1 MENTRM
7 VSSLK
12 RLRTPSFRT
21 RLLLLQTLIV
31 LVSMIVA
38 GFLVNQLQERQ
49 FRDAYRDRMI
59 AVGQSI
65 ATLPAILDAYDTAD
79 PSATIQPIAEVLR
92 KASNVTYVVVTDD
105 EGIRYSHPN
114 PDRIGEKVSTDPS
127 IPLSGEMFVG
137 TQTGTLGES
146 WRVKLPIY
154 DDDNPDRIL
163 GSVSLGILESDLRAD
178 LANERNVM
186 LLALLAAGVIGIL
199 GSTWLAYYLRRKTF
213 KLEPEEIATLLET
226 REAMISGI
234 REGIIAVDLDGNI
247 VLMNDAAKK
256 LIGLGSDANPVGQP
270 VTDVLEP
277 GLVRLLDSGTPD
289 EQLVLSERRLLLAR
303 GDVARIDDEIVGRLL
318 IVRDHTELHSL
329 LGQLEGAQ
337 SLAQGLRAQA
347 HEFSNKLHIISGLL
361 ELGHDEDAIA
371 FIERVGAGGAITG
384 LSESD
389 GRLNVEVAALL
400 LSKRARAGELGVGLT
415 LVEGSRLEV
424 ATDDPRDAEILTDV
438 LTVLGNLIDNAVDAA
453 PHGGG
458 VWVTLSDGDRFSI
471 TVEDNGT
478 GVPGE
483 LYDSIFNVGV
493 TTKTSDSA
501 GRGASRGIGL
511 ALVQRL
517 VEKHNGYTD
526 VTESQHGGA
535 RFVVEFTKSPGR
547 VAEGVT

>member
-1 MENTRM
+1 M
-7 VSSLK
+7 VSALK
-12 RLRTPSFRT
+12 QLLTPSFRT

-31 LVSMIVA
+31 LVSMVVA

-65 ATLPAILDAYDTAD
+65 AALPAILDAYDTDD

-92 KASNVTYVVVTDD
+92 KASNLTYVVVTDD
-105 EGIRYSHPN
+105 KGIRYSHPTVE
-114 PDRIGEKVSTDPS
+114 RIGERVSTDPS

-186 LLALLAAGVIGIL
+186 LLALLAAGVIGVL
-199 GSTWLAYYLRRKTF
+199 GSAWLGYYLRRKTY

-247 VLMNDAAKK
+247 VLVNDAAKN
-256 LIGLGSDANPVGQP
+256 LIGLD
-270 VTDVLEP
+270 TDRDVIGRPAAGVLEP
-277 GLVRLLDSGTPD
+277 GLARLLDSGTTS
-289 EQLVLSERRLLLAR
+289 EQLVLSEHRLLLAR
-303 GDVARIDDEIVGRLL
+303 GDVAKIDDDIVGRLL
-318 IVRDHTELHSL
+318 ILRDHTELHSL

-347 HEFSNKLHIISGLL
+347 HEFSNKLHVISGLL
-361 ELGHDEDAIA
+361 ELGHNDEAIA

-384 LSESD
+384 LGD
-389 GRLNVEVAALL
+389 GEINVEVAALL
-400 LSKRARAGELGVGLT
+400 LSKRARAGELGVRLT
-415 LVEGSRLEV
+415 LVDGSRLNV
-424 ATDDPRDAEILTDV
+424 DTDDPLEADILTDV

-453 PHGGG
+453 SHGGG
-458 VWVTLSDGDRFSI
+458 VWITLSDGDRISI
-471 TVEDNGT
+471 TVEDNGP
-478 GVPGE
+478 GVPQD
-483 LYDSIFNVGV
+483 LYETIFNVGV
-493 TTKTSDSA
+493 TTKAADA
-501 GRGASRGIGL
+501 NGRGASRGIGL

-517 VEKHNGYTD
+517 VEKHHGYTD
-526 VTESQHGGA
+526 VTESPYGGA
-535 RFVVEFTKSPGR
+535 RFVVELTR
-547 VAEGVT
+547 VHDRVGGGVS

>member
-1 MENTRM
+1 MESARM
-7 VSSLK
+7 VSMLK
-12 RLRTPSFRT
+12 RLPTPSFRT

-31 LVSMIVA
+31 LVSMVVA
-38 GFLVNQLQERQ
+38 GLLVNQLQERQ

-65 ATLPAILDAYDTAD
+65 ATLPAILDAYDTAE

-92 KASNVTYVVVTDD
+92 KASDVTYIVVTDD

-114 PDRIGEKVSTDPS
+114 VERIGQQVSTDPS
-127 IPLSGEMFVG
+127 IPLSGEMYVG

-154 DDDNPDRIL
+154 DDDDPERIL

-178 LANERNVM
+178 LAGERNVM
-186 LLALLAAGVIGIL
+186 LLALLAAGAIGVVGSAWL
-199 GSTWLAYYLRRKTF
+199 GYYLRRKTF

-234 REGIIAVDLDGNI
+234 REGIIAVDLAGDI
-247 VLMNDAAKK
+247 VLINDAAKN
-256 LIGLGSDANPVGQP
+256 LIGLDTARDVIGSPAI
-270 VTDVLEP
+270 DVLEP
-277 GLVRLLDSGTPD
+277 GLVRLLDSGTLD
-289 EQLVLSERRLLLAR
+289 EQLVLSEHRLLLAR
-303 GDVARIDDEIVGRLL
+303 GDVAKIDDDIVGRLL
-318 IVRDHTELHSL
+318 ILRDHTELHSL

-347 HEFSNKLHIISGLL
+347 HEFSNKLHVISGLL
-361 ELGHDEDAIA
+361 ELDRNDEAIA

-384 LSESD
+384 LGEGDS
-389 GRLNVEVAALL
+389 RINVEVAALI
-400 LSKRARAGELGVGLT
+400 LSKRARAAELGVRLT
-415 LVEGSRLEV
+415 LNEGSRLEV
-424 ATDDPRDAEILTDV
+424 NTDDPAEADILTDV

-458 VWVTLSDGDRFSI
+458 VWVTLSDGDRITI
-471 TVEDNGT
+471 TVEDNGD

-483 LYDSIFNVGV
+483 LYDSIFDVGV
-493 TTKTSDSA
+493 TTKATDA
-501 GRGASRGIGL
+501 TGRSGSRGIGL

-517 VEKHNGYTD
+517 VEKHHGYTD
-526 VTESQHGGA
+526 VTESEYGGA
-535 RFVVEFTKSPGR
+535 RFVVELTR
-547 VAEGVT
+547 VTEPTRATP